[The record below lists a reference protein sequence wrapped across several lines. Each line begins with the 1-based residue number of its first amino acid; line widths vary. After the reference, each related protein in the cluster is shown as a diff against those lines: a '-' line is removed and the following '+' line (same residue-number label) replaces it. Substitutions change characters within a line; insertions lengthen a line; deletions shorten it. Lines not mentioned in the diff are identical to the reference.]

1 MISPNNF
8 CSYTKTNF
16 ETGLYLVQ
24 LFEGGISQLEAQ
36 QEALWCNFITNP
48 FGTSESQDTWA
59 HPI

>member
-36 QEALWCNFITNP
+36 QEAL
-48 FGTSESQDTWA
+48 
-59 HPI
+59 